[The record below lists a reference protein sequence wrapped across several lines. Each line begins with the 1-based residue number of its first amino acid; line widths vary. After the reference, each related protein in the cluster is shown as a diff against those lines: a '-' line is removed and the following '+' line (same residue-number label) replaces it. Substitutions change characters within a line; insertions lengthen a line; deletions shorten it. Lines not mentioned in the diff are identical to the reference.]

1 MGFSQKVKDI
11 YSGYTNYLKADE
23 LPEYIKEQVMY
34 RMELC
39 KDCASK
45 PFCPNCGCVSPVLF
59 FSATKTDALEK
70 WGPMVPE
77 DQWTKFKLTDEYI
90 NLMNKIDETN
100 RQSATGPG
108 NEGDSRTEQQS
119 EGDTIPSASG
129 SED

>member
-11 YSGYTNYLKADE
+11 YSGYTNYLKANE
-23 LPEYIKEQVMY
+23 LPEYIKEQVLY

-39 KDCASK
+39 KECVDK

-59 FSATKTDALEK
+59 FSATKTDALNK
-70 WGPMVPE
+70 WGPMVNQE
-77 DQWTKFKLTDEYI
+77 QWEQFKLTDEYK
-90 NLMNKIDETN
+90 NLITNNETD

-108 NEGDSRTEQQS
+108 DERDSRPEQQS
-119 EGDTIPSASG
+119 EGNAISDLPG